1 MVRMEQEAIS
11 FSLATL
17 GWLCAIVSCILP
29 FWKVTFPDD
38 ETNPDDSICEGLWHM
53 YQVDKSNRIQCTLYG
68 IRPAVTQDLNVAR
81 VSMVICIIGTWLGL
95 LLCMIGDERI
105 RCVKS
110 RGIVLKI
117 MRAVSVIFLGVG
129 FLVLIST
136 SWVSYNVSR
145 GFSNPLLGSTKK
157 TEMGASLRLAW
168 ASSLLLL
175 LGGTLLCFDCP
186 SLDDLLRLTVD
197 CASSLQEPTA
207 MHRVSLSLP
216 FELFIFRLTS
226 DHLTTLFCRCF
237 IPKVSRRPS
246 ELARLKMPSSQ
257 VLESVNYF

>member
-1 MVRMEQEAIS
+1 MVCMEQEAIS

-29 FWKVTFPDD
+29 FWKVTFPD
-38 ETNPDDSICEGLWHM
+38 ETNPDASIGEGLWHIC
-53 YQVDKSNRIQCTLYG
+53 QVEKSNQILCTLYG
-68 IRPAVTQDLNVAR
+68 IRPAVTQDLSVAR
-81 VSMVICIIGTWLGL
+81 VSMVTCIIGTWLGL

-110 RGIVLKI
+110 RAIVLKI
-117 MRAVSVIFLGVG
+117 MRAASVIFLGVG

-136 SWVSYNVSR
+136 SWVSYSISR

-186 SLDDLLRLTVD
+186 SLNDLRLTVD

-207 MHRVSLSLP
+207 MHRVFHS
-216 FELFIFRLTS
+216 
-226 DHLTTLFCRCF
+226 
-237 IPKVSRRPS
+237 KS
-246 ELARLKMPSSQ
+246 EQEA
-257 VLESVNYF
+257 E

>member
-1 MVRMEQEAIS
+1 MVCMEQEAIS

-29 FWKVTFPDD
+29 FWKVTFPD
-38 ETNPDDSICEGLWHM
+38 ETNPDASIGEGLWHIC
-53 YQVDKSNRIQCTLYG
+53 QVEKSNQILCTLYG
-68 IRPAVTQDLNVAR
+68 IRPAVTQDLSVAR
-81 VSMVICIIGTWLGL
+81 VSMVTCIIGTWLGL

-105 RCVKS
+105 S
-110 RGIVLKI
+110 I
-117 MRAVSVIFLGVG
+117 
-129 FLVLIST
+129 
-136 SWVSYNVSR
+136 SR

-186 SLDDLLRLTVD
+186 SLNDLRLTVD

-207 MHRVSLSLP
+207 MHRVFHS
-216 FELFIFRLTS
+216 
-226 DHLTTLFCRCF
+226 
-237 IPKVSRRPS
+237 KS
-246 ELARLKMPSSQ
+246 EQEA
-257 VLESVNYF
+257 E